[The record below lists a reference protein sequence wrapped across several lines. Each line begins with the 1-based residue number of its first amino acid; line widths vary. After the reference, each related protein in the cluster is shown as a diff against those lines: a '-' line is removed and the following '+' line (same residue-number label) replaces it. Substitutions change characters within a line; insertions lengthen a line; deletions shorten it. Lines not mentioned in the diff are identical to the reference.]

1 MAKGASKAG
10 GGGTKTKVATE
21 SYVFKPEGG
30 DEVADRLN
38 AAAGIQVSRST
49 ITLKDENGKT
59 QGMIR
64 GFERMS
70 DMSSNRLF
78 SAVNNLSKNGIS
90 RQDVMEIGQSNIFF
104 KDGQTYVLN
113 NTRSAKFLDNA
124 RANRKVS
131 AKEFSDTFS
140 TEINNIQKK
149 NDLLKRMQSAGA
161 KIINY

>member
-1 MAKGASKAG
+1 MAKGSSKAG

-21 SYVFKPEGG
+21 SYVFKPMGG

-38 AAAGIQVSRST
+38 SATGIQISRST

-70 DMSSNRLF
+70 EMSSNKLF
-78 SAVNNLSKNGIS
+78 SASENLRKAGVS

-104 KDGQTYVLN
+104 KDGKTYVLN

-124 RANRKVS
+124 RASRKGS
-131 AKEFSDTFS
+131 EFTDAFASDIS
-140 TEINNIQKK
+140 KIQKK
-149 NDLLKRMQSAGA
+149 NEILKRMQSAGA
-161 KIINY
+161 NIINY